1 MKNIFQLP
9 WTHIKTLKAS
19 IASVCDGEAVQGRAT
34 ESWDVNGQDKAAAV
48 IVMDSASTR
57 RCSVMA
63 RETATHSQ
71 DQHLPDVDL
80 QTFII

>member
-1 MKNIFQLP
+1 M
-9 WTHIKTLKAS
+9 
-19 IASVCDGEAVQGRAT
+19 CDGEAVQ
-34 ESWDVNGQDKAAAV
+34 SWDGNGQDKAAAAV

-63 RETATHSQ
+63 RETEATLCQ

-80 QTFII
+80 QSFIIYSDNGWKRRSAKKAWTQYK